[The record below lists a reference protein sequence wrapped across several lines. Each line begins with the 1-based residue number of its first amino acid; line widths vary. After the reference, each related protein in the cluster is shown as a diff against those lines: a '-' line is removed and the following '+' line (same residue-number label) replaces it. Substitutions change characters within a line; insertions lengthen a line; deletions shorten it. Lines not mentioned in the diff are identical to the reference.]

1 MNKKIIGYAR
11 VSTPSQTLGLQIQA
25 LQSYAKANGFDIDI
39 FAEKKSGKRLCD
51 GDELWKAIT
60 KCKERNLPILVSHVD
75 RLSRSLEGGMFLFH
89 ELPQI
94 ISINEG
100 DLDESKAYR
109 LFEQAEA
116 ERLKVSSR
124 TKFALIE
131 AKKRQRLKRQEH
143 YKDVFRHDI
152 DGAAEY
158 VINYVLGEIYTDPR
172 TRFAKWQEGD
182 LLSCI
187 DAAWA
192 NANIRSLPDITI
204 CDATEVAECV
214 LTYIGTR
221 KSRRECASAYPAK
234 GWAYDDELGYQV
246 EISN

>member
-1 MNKKIIGYAR
+1 MNKIIGYAR
-11 VSTPSQTLGLQIQA
+11 VSTPSQTLDLQIQV

-39 FAEKKSGKRLCD
+39 FAEKKSGKRLCNR
-51 GDELWKAIT
+51 DELRKAIT

-75 RLSRSLEGGMFLFH
+75 RLSRSLEDGMFLFH

-124 TKFALIE
+124 TKSALIE

-143 YKDVFRHDI
+143 YKDVFRHD
-152 DGAAEY
+152 GAVEY
-158 VINYVLGEIYTDPR
+158 VIEYVLGEIYTDPR
-172 TRFAKWQEGD
+172 TQFAKWQEGD

-192 NANIRSLPDITI
+192 DTSMLSLSGITI

-214 LTYIGTR
+214 LAYIGTR
-221 KSRRECASAYPAK
+221 KSRKECASAYPAK
-234 GWAYDDELGYQV
+234 GWTYNDELGYQV